1 MLAVICETVFSHHF
15 LFGGLAS
22 LVLASLVD
30 TPSTSF
36 SPLPTDPSTRET
48 SLTSSSQP
56 PRRTSQSSDSP
67 STSLDQLLHY
77 LSSTPTIDQSG
88 TSGIRPEMIVN
99 VCTLLITTLK
109 NGSSHENQTVEA
121 SGRVRETLEEVG
133 EGEGREGKEWDA
145 IRILR
150 KVVKDGNVR

>member
-1 MLAVICETVFSHHF
+1 M
-15 LFGGLAS
+15 
-22 LVLASLVD
+22 
-30 TPSTSF
+30 
-36 SPLPTDPSTRET
+36 
-48 SLTSSSQP
+48 
-56 PRRTSQSSDSP
+56 
-67 STSLDQLLHY
+67 
-77 LSSTPTIDQSG
+77 
-88 TSGIRPEMIVN
+88 N